1 MGAWCSLNC
10 LLLSG
15 VLISLGTQKASQ
27 LSVLEEQAVSLAEKA
42 LWGLLEL
49 EVCSS
54 EAVSPGAGHFEAV
67 RIQILREN
75 LELVLGQSAVDMKS
89 VGTDRPDRES
99 KVKKL
104 KRKILYRLYI
114 LYF

>member
-1 MGAWCSLNC
+1 MK
-10 LLLSG
+10 LS
-15 VLISLGTQKASQ
+15 
-27 LSVLEEQAVSLAEKA
+27 
-42 LWGLLEL
+42 
-49 EVCSS
+49 
-54 EAVSPGAGHFEAV
+54 

-89 VGTDRPDRES
+89 VGTDRPDREG

-104 KRKILYRLYI
+104 KRKILSRLYI